1 MAVSVPPPMSS
12 AASGSRSFEVA
23 CVVGVVSWDGRGI
36 GKGHVCDVECGAG
49 VLAVFVAGAGAD
61 RLEGVA
67 RRVPD
72 DGPGKCAVG
81 SEESAGVCG
90 GALGSRLPGAA
101 PSSPRHAHPSPTRAP
116 IFAHASGPGFHCE
129 RAGVTQWPVHHLH
142 LPHDQPHPP
151 YLALCPPLVAADRPK
166 NPAKLIEES
175 GERLQGCRRRD
186 CPGERLPGPEKI
198 CRLKPMS
205 LREVLGEDLAG
216 NCGFPRGLWRR
227 CSRSRRG

>member
-1 MAVSVPPPMSS
+1 MSS

-81 SEESAGVCG
+81 LEGSVG
-90 GALGSRLPGAA
+90 GSGAA
-101 PSSPRHAHPSPTRAP
+101 DSREQAQAAPDTPTHHPHVPPSSLTRPGLASIVNEPASP
-116 IFAHASGPGFHCE
+116 SGPSIISTFPTTS
-129 RAGVTQWPVHHLH
+129 RT
-142 LPHDQPHPP
+142 PH
-151 YLALCPPLVAADRPK
+151 
-166 NPAKLIEES
+166 I
-175 GERLQGCRRRD
+175 
-186 CPGERLPGPEKI
+186 
-198 CRLKPMS
+198 
-205 LREVLGEDLAG
+205 
-216 NCGFPRGLWRR
+216 
-227 CSRSRRG
+227 